1 MLITAKFALYIA
13 VFCCFQSTAFA
24 TLSKSDR
31 KNSRTEKKSKTGGQ
45 QGSYKQSSSN
55 NDQFS
60 ENISYRDIVQEH
72 KSFSVTQAML
82 RHFDREVLGYVTP
95 WNSHGYDIAKLFA
108 AKFTMI
114 SPVWLQLKP
123 RDSQGSAVIEGQHD
137 IDKNW
142 ISTVKQLNKKIKIV
156 PRAIF
161 EGWSYTSLKRLLKN
175 KDAMTVVGIQLV
187 ELAKANDFDGYV
199 IEIWSL
205 LGGQMKAELT
215 LLIRILAATL
225 KKGDLSL
232 VLVIPPPSYSGGHP
246 GMFVRQDFENLVDH
260 VSAFSIMSYDYSSPQ
275 RPGPNSPLPW
285 LLQCIE
291 DLVPDR
297 ASLHRRK
304 LLLGLNFYGT
314 DYSPSSSKPIIGTEF
329 VNLLEK
335 QKPKFVFDNITGE
348 HSFSYWSGKEEHTV
362 FYPTLYSVQLRVQL
376 AKELG
381 TGIAIWE
388 IGQGLD
394 YFYDLL

>member
-1 MLITAKFALYIA
+1 MLITTKLALYIA
-13 VFCCFQSTAFA
+13 AFCCIQNIAFA

-31 KNSRTEKKSKTGGQ
+31 KNSRTEKKSKSSGQ
-45 QGSYKQSSSN
+45 QGSHKQSSSN
-55 NDQFS
+55 NDHFS
-60 ENISYRDIVQEH
+60 ENVSYRDIVQEH

-108 AKFTMI
+108 AKFTLI

-161 EGWSYTSLKRLLKN
+161 EGWSYTSLKKLLKN

-187 ELAKANDFDGYV
+187 ELAKENEFDGYV

-215 LLIRILAATL
+215 LLIRVLAVTL
-225 KKGDLSL
+225 KKSDLSL

-314 DYSPSSSKPIIGTEF
+314 DYSVSSSKPIIGTEF
-329 VNLLEK
+329 INLLEK
-335 QKPKFVFDNITGE
+335 HKPKFVFDNITGE